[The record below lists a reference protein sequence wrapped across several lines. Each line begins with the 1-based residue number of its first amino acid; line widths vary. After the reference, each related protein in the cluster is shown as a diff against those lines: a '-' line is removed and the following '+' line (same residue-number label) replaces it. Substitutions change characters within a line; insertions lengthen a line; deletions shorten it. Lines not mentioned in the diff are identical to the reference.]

1 MRLNKTDILAEK
13 EGDNFFPN
21 ALNFFNIHFSVCH
34 FVYRKNS
41 PHEAGKLFFK
51 RVRDKTGLK

>member
-1 MRLNKTDILAEK
+1 MAEK
-13 EGDNFFPN
+13 EGDNFSPN
-21 ALNFFNIHFSVCH
+21 TLNFFNIHFSVCH